1 MDSHER
7 ACGLADNRA
16 NRFQQ
21 TSFIFTPP
29 INGIGQAG
37 RHPIPDIP
45 HNIETM
51 LAWDSL
57 SVLTEYLGVAERE
70 GPDAL
75 AQMLGRYR
83 PQIEPL
89 LIAGRCLR
97 GEADRAAN
105 SPVAHGTLHLYRQ
118 GR

>member
-45 HNIETM
+45 HNIENT
-51 LAWDSL
+51 LPWDDL
-57 SVLTEYLGVAERE
+57 SILTEYMGVVERE
-70 GPDAL
+70 GLDAL

-83 PQIEPL
+83 YTDDDEARPTPQPFSLAQITKWLAE
-89 LIAGRCLR
+89 GRFTK
-97 GEADRAAN
+97 
-105 SPVAHGTLHLYRQ
+105 PY
-118 GR
+118 